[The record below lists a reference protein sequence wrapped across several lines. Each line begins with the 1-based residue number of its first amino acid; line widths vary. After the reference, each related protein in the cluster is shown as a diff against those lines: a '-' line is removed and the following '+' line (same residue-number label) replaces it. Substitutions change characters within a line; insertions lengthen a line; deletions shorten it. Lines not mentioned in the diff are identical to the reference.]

1 MLTTI
6 MLLGMPILLPTFI
19 AGMISPDLTDIMF
32 DTTANLFAP
41 FYMAIETIIDLLA

>member
-19 AGMISPDLTDIMF
+19 AGMISPDS
-32 DTTANLFAP
+32 ANDVLVAMADLFAP
-41 FYMAIETIIDLLA
+41 FYMVLESIVVLFV